1 MAQNVEIVEVKDI
14 LAILEDT
21 RAQIAAL
28 NERVARLEA
37 GSKIQAADMAYG
49 KAVSKPA
56 TPAAAAE
63 QDITEEEIVA
73 ISAALGAYLGIRVHI
88 RQVRLLSS
96 STWAQQGRVA
106 VRARTLSIY

>member
-1 MAQNVEIVEVKDI
+1 MAQNMEINDI
-14 LAILEDT
+14 LAILEET
-21 RAQIAAL
+21 RAQIATL

-37 GSKIQAADMAYG
+37 VSKIQTTDMADG
-49 KAVSKPA
+49 KTVSKPVAPA
-56 TPAAAAE
+56 TPAE
-63 QDITEEEIVA
+63 QAITEEEIVA
-73 ISAALGAYLGIRVHI
+73 ISAALGAYLGVRVHI